1 MSAIKLCTKFEQ
13 KFMGFNK
20 VNKKLQQEGSE
31 EEIFYKH
38 LDSLQN
44 RLWFKKQTV
53 GKGVG

>member
-1 MSAIKLCTKFEQ
+1 
-13 KFMGFNK
+13 MGFNK